1 MSNNTFELRYARMHT
16 RKYLKGKMSPAY
28 GTSGDTHNASLNTKY
43 DMTVTMSMVERNTW
57 RLHNVTV
64 PRKNVT
70 VIGDL
75 RDGDPYVIADDD
87 FKRFE
92 VHIDM
97 TFARGNMI
105 NFVVPEVNF

>member
-1 MSNNTFELRYARMHT
+1 MSNKTFELRYARMHT

-28 GTSGDTHNASLNTKY
+28 DNRDVHDASLNTKY

-64 PRKNVT
+64 PRENVT

-75 RDGDPYVIADDD
+75 RNGDPYVITDDD

-97 TFARGNMI
+97 TFVHGDMI
-105 NFVVPEVNF
+105 NFVIPEVNF

>member
-1 MSNNTFELRYARMHT
+1 MSNTTFELRYARMHT

-28 GTSGDTHNASLNTKY
+28 GNSGDTHNASLNTKY
-43 DMTVTMSMVERNTW
+43 DMTVTMSMVERSTW

-64 PRKNVT
+64 PRENVT

-75 RDGDPYVIADDD
+75 RDGKPYVITDDD

-97 TFARGNMI
+97 TFVHGDMI
-105 NFVVPEVNF
+105 NFIIPEVSL

>member
-1 MSNNTFELRYARMHT
+1 MSNNTFELRYARIHT
-16 RKYLKGKMSPAY
+16 RKYLKGELSPAY
-28 GTSGDTHNASLNTKY
+28 SNRDVQDGSLNTKY
-43 DMTVTMSMVERNTW
+43 DMTVTMSMVERDTW

-75 RDGDPYVIADDD
+75 RDGKPYVIVDDD

-97 TFARGNMI
+97 TFVHGDMI
-105 NFVVPEVNF
+105 NFVIPEVNL

>member
-1 MSNNTFELRYARMHT
+1 MSNTTFELRYARIHT
-16 RKYLKGKMSPAY
+16 RKYLKGELSPAY
-28 GTSGDTHNASLNTKY
+28 SNRDVQDGSLNTKY
-43 DMTVTMSMVERNTW
+43 DMTATMSMVERDTW

-75 RDGDPYVIADDD
+75 REGSPYVIADED

-97 TFARGNMI
+97 TFVYGDMI
-105 NFVVPEVNF
+105 NFVVPEVAL